1 MTLTEK
7 AAYLKGLIEGYE
19 LNNDSKEG
27 KVYTALIDLLDD
39 LAMSVEDTEAGL
51 DELYEVVE
59 EIDHDLGEVE
69 EELYCDCDDDCDCDC
84 DECDCDEFAVT
95 CPNCENDIALDYED
109 IANEET
115 ITCPCCG
122 EILELEFDC
131 DCDCDCDCEE

>member
-39 LAMSVEDTEAGL
+39 LAMSVEDTEAGV

-59 EIDHDLGEVE
+59 EII
-69 EELYCDCDDDCDCDC
+69 
-84 DECDCDEFAVT
+84 T
-95 CPNCENDIALDYED
+95 ED
-109 IANEET
+109 GQTAKVKVKIKNGMTE
-115 ITCPCCG
+115 
-122 EILELEFDC
+122 
-131 DCDCDCDCEE
+131 